1 VIGKITIGKS
11 FKGCL
16 LYCLND
22 KRQELKNEPV
32 MKERAEMIMFNQ
44 CYGSQQELIRQF
56 NEVRQLNP
64 KLSKPVLHITLS
76 LAPGEQ
82 LPKDKLIEMCQECAR
97 DMGFENNQY
106 VAIRHKDTKHQHL
119 HIVANR
125 IGFDKRTVSDSK
137 NYQRIATYCRKM
149 ELKYHLKQILN
160 PRQFLSKDQRL
171 FPRQDARKE
180 RFKKDIQQTLKQV
193 RNYGE
198 FEQKMR
204 SLGYQVLK
212 GRGIS
217 FFDNRKV
224 KIKGSEV
231 GFSLMKIEKIFTLKH
246 EIEAAQQVER
256 NRQEIHLQQKKES
269 LTKPYTETQRL
280 ILKSSLIK
288 EERQSPAIELQ
299 KQLNDL
305 IYQILKPEH
314 IHDQSAREWLKKQR
328 QKKRLGHHL

>member
-11 FKGCL
+11 FRGCL

-22 KRQELKNEPV
+22 KQQELKNEPA

-44 CYGSQQELIRQF
+44 CCGNQQELISQF

-76 LAPGEQ
+76 LPPGEQ
-82 LPKDKLIEMCQECAR
+82 LSKDKLMQMCQDCAK

-106 VAIRHKDTKHQHL
+106 LAIHHKDTRHQHL

-125 IGFDKRTVSDSK
+125 IGFDKRTVSDSN
-137 NYQRIATYCRKM
+137 NYQRIATYCRRM
-149 ELKYHLKQILN
+149 ELKYQLKQVLS

-171 FPRQDARKE
+171 MPRQDARKE
-180 RFKKDIQQTLKQV
+180 CLKADIQQTLKLV

-217 FFDNRKV
+217 FIDAKKV

-231 GFSLMKIEKIFTLKH
+231 GFSLMKIEKIFAFKH
-246 EIEAAQQVER
+246 EIEIRQNVGKINLPAQWSKQ
-256 NRQEIHLQQKKES
+256 S
-269 LTKPYTETQRL
+269 LLDLHSGTQ
-280 ILKSSLIK
+280 SLIK
-288 EERQSPAIELQ
+288 SNLNKERELSGTVELE
-299 KQLNDL
+299 KQLSDL
-305 IYQILKPEH
+305 IYQTMKPEH
-314 IHDQSAREWLKKQR
+314 ITENLAPEWLKKRR
-328 QKKRLGHHL
+328 QKRRLRRNL

>member
-16 LYCLND
+16 LYCIND
-22 KRQELKNEPV
+22 KRQEQKNEPV
-32 MKERAEMIMFNQ
+32 MKERAEIIMFNQ

-56 NEVRQLNP
+56 NEVRRLNP
-64 KLSKPVLHITLS
+64 KLSKPVLHITLN
-76 LAPGEQ
+76 LVPGEQ
-82 LPKDKLIEMCQECAR
+82 LSKDKLMEMCQDCAK

-106 VAIRHKDTKHQHL
+106 VAIHHKDTKHQHL

-149 ELKYHLKQILN
+149 ELKYQLKQVLS
-160 PRQFLSKDQRL
+160 PRQFLPKDQRL
-171 FPRQDARKE
+171 IPRQDARKE
-180 RFKKDIQQTLKQV
+180 RLKKDIQQTLKLV

-212 GRGIS
+212 SRGIS
-217 FFDNRKV
+217 FIDNKKV
-224 KIKGSEV
+224 KIKGSEL
-231 GFSLMKIEKIFTLKH
+231 GFSLMKIEKIFALKH
-246 EIEAAQQVER
+246 EIETAKQIER
-256 NRQEIHLQQKKES
+256 NRKETEVQQQSKSMTKSFTTTERLMSKSNFSKEQE
-269 LTKPYTETQRL
+269 
-280 ILKSSLIK
+280 
-288 EERQSPAIELQ
+288 QSPAIELQ

-305 IYQILKPEH
+305 IYQIIKPED
-314 IHDQSAREWLKKQR
+314 IPDRLAPEWLKKKR

>member
-32 MKERAEMIMFNQ
+32 MNERAEIIMFNQ
-44 CYGSQQELIRQF
+44 CYGNQQELTRQF
-56 NEVRQLNP
+56 NEVRQLNL

-82 LPKDKLIEMCQECAR
+82 LSKDKMMEMCQDCAK
-97 DMGFENNQY
+97 DIGFENNQY
-106 VAIRHKDTKHQHL
+106 VAIHHKDTKHQHL

-149 ELKYHLKQILN
+149 ELKYQLKQVLS

-171 FPRQDARKE
+171 IPRQDARKE
-180 RFKKDIQQTLKQV
+180 RLKRDIQQALKQV
-193 RNYGE
+193 RNFGE

-217 FFDNRKV
+217 FIDNKKV
-224 KIKGSEV
+224 KIKGSDV
-231 GFSLMKIEKIFTLKH
+231 GFSLMKIEKIFAVKH
-246 EIEAAQQVER
+246 EIKTAQQVER
-256 NRQEIHLQQKKES
+256 NRKEPELQKQSKS
-269 LTKPYTETQRL
+269 LMKSFTTTERFMS
-280 ILKSSLIK
+280 KSNLIK
-288 EERQSPAIELQ
+288 GQEPSPATELQ

-305 IYQILKPEH
+305 IYQIIKPED
-314 IHDQSAREWLKKQR
+314 IPDRLATEWLKKKR